1 MLEHVER
8 HPRVR
13 DRSIFV
19 GNAADIVPG
28 TFGPGLPAIREWTER
43 HFAFSGYITGRDPRE
58 AGDRAQLRRAFG
70 FGDDEVVCIA
80 TVGGSAVG
88 ANLLRRIVESAP
100 AIRRRVPN
108 LRMVAVAGPRIDVA
122 SLPRVPGVEVHGYVA
137 DLDRRLA
144 ACDVALVQG
153 GLTTC
158 MELTEARVPFVY
170 FPIRHH
176 FEQNVHVR
184 HRLERYRAG
193 RCMTFDE
200 ASPDAIAAAVV
211 AELARGADYARVERD
226 GASRA
231 ATLLAELL

>member
-1 MLEHVER
+1 M
-8 HPRVR
+8 
-13 DRSIFV
+13 
-19 GNAADIVPG
+19 
-28 TFGPGLPAIREWTER
+28 
-43 HFAFSGYITGRDPRE
+43 
-58 AGDRAQLRRAFG
+58 
-70 FGDDEVVCIA
+70 
-80 TVGGSAVG
+80 
-88 ANLLRRIVESAP
+88 
-100 AIRRRVPN
+100 
-108 LRMVAVAGPRIDVA
+108 
-122 SLPRVPGVEVHGYVA
+122 PGVEVHGYVA

-144 ACDVALVQG
+144 ACDIALVQG

-211 AELARGADYARVERD
+211 DELARGADFAPVEQD

-231 ATLLAELL
+231 ASLLAELL